1 MERSNLGKG
10 LRLYFLGQVFALI
23 SIEGMTLALIPL
35 MAAVMN
41 SAFQLERQWT
51 VYMPYGAKEMEA
63 MTLSPDVL
71 VPYALL
77 TLLLGIVMLVCDIVS
92 LVALVKLRRE
102 HPLYRRALFLT
113 LVAAGIQILTALL
126 QWEGIFV
133 SAAWLAIACAATVFF
148 LQGTNDILIQ
158 RTGELEARY
167 NTLALRGRVVPW
179 IYVIC
184 TVLTWLLAWGVESY
198 TMAAGSDVADRLHVG
213 LCGSRYH
220 LGGGG
225 GSALPDL
232 SVEGQPSPDRSVPRE
247 KRDAAH
253 SLGGMIF

>member
-1 MERSNLGKG
+1 MKRSTLGKG
-10 LRLYFLGQVFALI
+10 LRLYFLGQIVGLI
-23 SIEGMTLALIPL
+23 SVEGMTLALIPL
-35 MAAVMN
+35 MSAVMDA
-41 SAFQLERQWT
+41 AFQLERQWT

-179 IYVIC
+179 VYVIC

-198 TMAAGSDVADRLHVG
+198 ALAAPEVTWQTSFVWAYVVLGIVLG
-213 LCGSRYH
+213 LAA
-220 LGGGG
+220 
-225 GSALPDL
+225 ALPCLIYLWKASRAL
-232 SVEGQPSPDRSVPRE
+232 SVLDPGSGATRPVVWEE
-247 KRDAAH
+247 
-253 SLGGMIF
+253 

>member
-1 MERSNLGKG
+1 MERSNLGRG

-92 LVALVKLRRE
+92 LVALVKLRRGAS
-102 HPLYRRALFLT
+102 P
-113 LVAAGIQILTALL
+113 VPPCP
-126 QWEGIFV
+126 V
-133 SAAWLAIACAATVFF
+133 SDAC
-148 LQGTNDILIQ
+148 
-158 RTGELEARY
+158 
-167 NTLALRGRVVPW
+167 
-179 IYVIC
+179 
-184 TVLTWLLAWGVESY
+184 
-198 TMAAGSDVADRLHVG
+198 
-213 LCGSRYH
+213 
-220 LGGGG
+220 GG
-225 GSALPDL
+225 GSSDSHRPAPVGGDLCVCGLAGHSVCRYSIFPSGNQRHPDPADGGAG
-232 SVEGQPSPDRSVPRE
+232 SAVQHAGSPGPVVRGS
-247 KRDAAH
+247 
-253 SLGGMIF
+253 M

>member
-113 LVAAGIQILTALL
+113 LVAAGVQILTALL

-133 SAAWLAIACAATVFF
+133 SAAWLAIAC
-148 LQGTNDILIQ
+148 
-158 RTGELEARY
+158 
-167 NTLALRGRVVPW
+167 VPQQ
-179 IYVIC
+179 YF
-184 TVLTWLLAWGVESY
+184 SF
-198 TMAAGSDVADRLHVG
+198 
-213 LCGSRYH
+213 
-220 LGGGG
+220 
-225 GSALPDL
+225 
-232 SVEGQPSPDRSVPRE
+232 RE
-247 KRDAAH
+247 PTI
-253 SLGGMIF
+253 S

>member
-41 SAFQLERQWT
+41 STFQLERQWT

-198 TMAAGSDVADRLHVG
+198 TMAAPAVTWQTGFMWAYVILGIILGVAA
-213 LCGSRYH
+213 
-220 LGGGG
+220 
-225 GSALPDL
+225 ALPCLIYLWKASRALTDL
-232 SVEGQPSPDRSVPRE
+232 YPGRNGMRPIPWEG
-247 KRDAAH
+247 
-253 SLGGMIF
+253 